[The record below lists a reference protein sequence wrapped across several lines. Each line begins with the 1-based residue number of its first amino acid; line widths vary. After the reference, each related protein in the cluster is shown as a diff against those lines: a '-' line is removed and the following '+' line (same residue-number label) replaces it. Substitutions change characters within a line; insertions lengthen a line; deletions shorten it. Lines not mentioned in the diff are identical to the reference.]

1 MVTAGIKIDL
11 FISFERVDVMENEK
25 WFRCEDT
32 HTVAIFSV
40 DNVESDQLVCIPVKP
55 IFKPRWKES
64 VGKSSPYVDHKRLF
78 GHNNVIIGEAE
89 AMKVP

>member
-11 FISFERVDVMENEK
+11 LISFERVDVMENEK

-32 HTVAIFSV
+32 HTVAIFPV
-40 DNVESDQLVCIPVKP
+40 DNMESDQLVCIPVKP
-55 IFKPRWKES
+55 IFKPWWEES
-64 VGKSSPYVDHKRLF
+64 AGKSSPYVDHKRLF